1 MTSVPSDNTMKII
14 RDVLVCIVAVL
25 FFAVMKVTASIIV
38 PMVIAFFIFVLI
50 NPMLSRMDKLRV
62 PRIISMLLVLMI
74 VAAVFVLFLYVFFV
88 MVNMLMRPDTGISA
102 YAARVA
108 DLDMA
113 VSTWL
118 APYLDENPET
128 FSLLRWLNI
137 NWYSVLISGLSS
149 ISGKFI
155 SVLSDALL
163 VFLYLMFIIL
173 ERQTVMPKLL
183 AALPRGKVQRASQMV
198 ERMNR
203 QTSRYLLT
211 KVIISVV
218 TGIMF
223 YFASIISHL
232 DFALV
237 WGVLAVI
244 LNFIPT
250 IGSIVCTSGTIL
262 MAIIQFA
269 PDWGN
274 IIYVALLM
282 IIIEM
287 VLGNI
292 IDPRLQGVQLNIS
305 PLIIL
310 ISLAI
315 WGYVWGIPGM
325 FLAVPLTSIIQIIC
339 ANVPSLRPIAIML
352 SEGRYY
358 RKDYERKRKRKK
370 MVQEETGDVEMPEI
384 MDDHIEDNGGL

>member
-1 MTSVPSDNTMKII
+1 MTPAPSDSTMKII
-14 RDVLVCIVAVL
+14 RDVLICIVAVL

-38 PMVIAFFIFVLI
+38 PMVIAFFIFILI

-62 PRIISMLLVLMI
+62 PRLLSMLIVLLI
-74 VAAVFVLFLYVFFV
+74 VAAVFVLFLYIFFV

-108 DLDMA
+108 QLDMA
-113 VSTWL
+113 ASAWL

-128 FSLLRWLNI
+128 FSLLSWLNI

-149 ISGKFI
+149 VSSKFI

-211 KVIISVV
+211 KVIISVA

-250 IGSIVCTSGTIL
+250 IGSIVCTAGTII

-274 IIYVALLM
+274 IIYVTLLM
-282 IIIEM
+282 ISIEM

-305 PLIIL
+305 PLVIL
-310 ISLAI
+310 VSLAI

-358 RKDYERKRKRKK
+358 RKDYDRKRKRKK
-370 MVQEETGDVEMPEI
+370 LVHEETGDVEMPEA
-384 MDDHIEDNGGL
+384 MSDHIEDNGGL

>member
-1 MTSVPSDNTMKII
+1 MTPAPSDSTMKII
-14 RDVLVCIVAVL
+14 RDVLICIVAVL

-38 PMVIAFFIFVLI
+38 PMVIAFFIFILI

-62 PRIISMLLVLMI
+62 PRLLSMLIVLLI
-74 VAAVFVLFLYVFFV
+74 VAAVFVLFLYIFFV

-108 DLDMA
+108 QLDMA
-113 VSTWL
+113 ASAWL

-128 FSLLRWLNI
+128 FSLLSWLNI

-149 ISGKFI
+149 VSSKFI

-211 KVIISVV
+211 KVIISVA

-250 IGSIVCTSGTIL
+250 IGSIVCTAGTII

-274 IIYVALLM
+274 IIYVTLLM
-282 IIIEM
+282 ISIEM

-305 PLIIL
+305 PLVIL
-310 ISLAI
+310 VSLAI

-358 RKDYERKRKRKK
+358 RKDYDRKRKRKK
-370 MVQEETGDVEMPEI
+370 LVHEETGDVEMPEA
-384 MDDHIEDNGGL
+384 MSDHFEDNGGL

>member
-1 MTSVPSDNTMKII
+1 MTPAPSDSTMKII
-14 RDVLVCIVAVL
+14 RDVLICIVAVL

-38 PMVIAFFIFVLI
+38 PMVIAFFIFILI

-62 PRIISMLLVLMI
+62 PRLLSMLIVLLI
-74 VAAVFVLFLYVFFV
+74 VAAVFVLFLYIFFV

-108 DLDMA
+108 QLDMA
-113 VSTWL
+113 ASAWL

-128 FSLLRWLNI
+128 FSLLSWLNI

-149 ISGKFI
+149 VSSKFI

-211 KVIISVV
+211 KVIISVA

-250 IGSIVCTSGTIL
+250 IGSIVCTAGTII

-274 IIYVALLM
+274 IIYVTLLM
-282 IIIEM
+282 ISIEM

-305 PLIIL
+305 PLVIL
-310 ISLAI
+310 VSLAI

-358 RKDYERKRKRKK
+358 RKDYDRKRKRKK
-370 MVQEETGDVEMPEI
+370 LVHEETGDVEMPEA
-384 MDDHIEDNGGL
+384 MSDHCEDNGGL

>member
-1 MTSVPSDNTMKII
+1 
-14 RDVLVCIVAVL
+14 
-25 FFAVMKVTASIIV
+25 
-38 PMVIAFFIFVLI
+38 
-50 NPMLSRMDKLRV
+50 
-62 PRIISMLLVLMI
+62 
-74 VAAVFVLFLYVFFV
+74 
-88 MVNMLMRPDTGISA
+88 
-102 YAARVA
+102 
-108 DLDMA
+108 
-113 VSTWL
+113 
-118 APYLDENPET
+118 
-128 FSLLRWLNI
+128 
-137 NWYSVLISGLSS
+137 
-149 ISGKFI
+149 
-155 SVLSDALL
+155 
-163 VFLYLMFIIL
+163 MFIIL

-211 KVIISVV
+211 KVIISVA

-250 IGSIVCTSGTIL
+250 IGSIVCTAGTII

-274 IIYVALLM
+274 IIYVTLLM
-282 IIIEM
+282 ISIEM

-305 PLIIL
+305 PLVIL
-310 ISLAI
+310 VALAVWGYI
-315 WGYVWGIPGM
+315 WGLAGM
-325 FLAVPLTSIIQIIC
+325 FLAVPLTSIIQIVC
-339 ANVPSLRPIAIML
+339 ANIPTLRPIAILL

-358 RKDYERKRKRKK
+358 RRDFDKKRKK
-370 MVQEETGDVEMPEI
+370 RNAPVHEADDIELPDEMGQ
-384 MDDHIEDNGGL
+384 DR

>member
-1 MTSVPSDNTMKII
+1 MTPAPSDSTMKII
-14 RDVLVCIVAVL
+14 RDVLICIVAVL

-38 PMVIAFFIFVLI
+38 PMVIAFFIFILI

-62 PRIISMLLVLMI
+62 PRLLSMLIVLLI
-74 VAAVFVLFLYVFFV
+74 VAAVFVLFLYIFFV

-108 DLDMA
+108 QLDMA
-113 VSTWL
+113 ASAWL

-128 FSLLRWLNI
+128 FSLLSWLNI

-149 ISGKFI
+149 VSSKFI

-211 KVIISVV
+211 KVIISVA

-250 IGSIVCTSGTIL
+250 IGSIVCTAGTII

-274 IIYVALLM
+274 IIYVTLLM
-282 IIIEM
+282 ISIEM

-305 PLIIL
+305 PLVIL
-310 ISLAI
+310 VSLAI

-339 ANVPSLRPIAIML
+339 ANIPSLRPIAILL

-358 RKDYERKRKRKK
+358 RRDFDRKRKRKK
-370 MVQEETGDVEMPEI
+370 LVHEETGDVEMPEA
-384 MDDHIEDNGGL
+384 MSDHFEDNGGL